1 MLRLIKSFTL
11 LAANVTAHL
20 KMCKCVNNIYK
31 SERVLLPFPSY
42 KWSCSNMTRLLCYE
56 VAYAFYNHNQ
66 SLLFRPKEVCNGI
79 KYTFRFSNSNTITR
93 HLWKNLMHSFP
104 TISLLSKCKWFG
116 ESPLPVVP
124 IPAEIP
130 FGLSKA
136 SKSLQK
142 FHRVFMIKL
151 ESVLKDAADLSSL
164 EGLIWWT
171 SFFKAVTSWSEA
183 WAL

>member
-1 MLRLIKSFTL
+1 
-11 LAANVTAHL
+11 
-20 KMCKCVNNIYK
+20 MCKCVNNIYK

-142 FHRVFMIKL
+142 FHRVFMIKHGNTWVCAEGCCRFIIIGGPYL
-151 ESVLKDAADLSSL
+151 MNQFFQGCDILKWGMGTL
-164 EGLIWWT
+164 G
-171 SFFKAVTSWSEA
+171 VM
-183 WAL
+183 